1 MTSGTLDAEVAL
13 VRWPGEAA
21 RRNELARCGRPRLLV
36 VALGEVPPADPD
48 GLEDWVRDGG
58 DAVEVYLRKE
68 RLRRRQAARAPAVL
82 DADGLLHRGDRWV
95 ALSRRELDLA
105 RVLLARPGTLVSRA
119 ELLGALCPGVE
130 VDDRRLLDTLA
141 RRVHRRISPLGL
153 AVHTVRG
160 SGLLLQLGDLPA

>member
-1 MTSGTLDAEVAL
+1 VKG
-13 VRWPGEAA
+13 AA
-21 RRNELARCGRPRLLV
+21 Y
-36 VALGEVPPADPD
+36 DPK
-48 GLEDWVRDGG
+48 G
-58 DAVEVYLRKE
+58 
-68 RLRRRQAARAPAVL
+68 
-82 DADGLLHRGDRWV
+82 
-95 ALSRRELDLA
+95 LDLA